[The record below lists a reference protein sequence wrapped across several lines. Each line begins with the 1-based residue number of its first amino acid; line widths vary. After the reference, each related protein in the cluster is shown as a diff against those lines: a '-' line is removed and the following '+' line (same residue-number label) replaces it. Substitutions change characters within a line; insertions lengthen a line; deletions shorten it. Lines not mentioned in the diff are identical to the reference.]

1 MEDIKEYVEKLNEI
15 VDKINEIP
23 CQSFRIE
30 DTLTYDFG
38 IQTRNS
44 DGTFRTM
51 CEVLDDASKVYCN
64 LDDTRKNVLRE
75 LIFGGHCSKNR
86 FEEYM
91 SRWNKS
97 FLGIIGV

>member
-44 DGTFRTM
+44 DGTFRTLYD
-51 CEVLDDASKVYCN
+51 VLNDASKVYWN
-64 LDDTRKNVLRE
+64 LDNTRKNVLRE
-75 LIFGGHCSKNR
+75 LIFGGHCSKNK
-86 FEEYM
+86 FEEY
-91 SRWNKS
+91 
-97 FLGIIGV
+97 

>member
-30 DTLTYDFG
+30 DVIAHGFG

-44 DGTFRTM
+44 DGTFRTV
-51 CEVLDDASKVYCN
+51 CEVLDDASKIYWN
-64 LDDTRKNVLRE
+64 LNDSRKDVLRE

-91 SRWNKS
+91 NK
-97 FLGIIGV
+97 

>member
-1 MEDIKEYVEKLNEI
+1 MKEIKEYTEKLNEI

-23 CQSFRIE
+23 CQSFEIE

-51 CEVLDDASKVYCN
+51 YEVLDDTSKVYWN
-64 LDDTRKNVLRE
+64 LDDTRKKVLRE

-91 SRWNKS
+91 NR
-97 FLGIIGV
+97 

>member
-1 MEDIKEYVEKLNEI
+1 MDDVL
-15 VDKINEIP
+15 DRINEIP
-23 CQSFRIE
+23 CQSSSIE

-64 LDDTRKNVLRE
+64 LDDIRKKVLRE
-75 LIFGGHCSKNR
+75 LIFGEHCSKNR

-91 SRWNKS
+91 NK
-97 FLGIIGV
+97 

>member
-1 MEDIKEYVEKLNEI
+1 MEDIKEYAEKLNEI

-44 DGTFRTM
+44 DGTFRTLYD
-51 CEVLDDASKVYCN
+51 VLNDASKVYWN
-64 LDDTRKNVLRE
+64 LNERQRKVLRE
-75 LIFGGHCSKNR
+75 LIFGGYCSKNR

-91 SRWNKS
+91 SE
-97 FLGIIGV
+97 

>member
-1 MEDIKEYVEKLNEI
+1 MEDIKEYTEKLNEI
-15 VDKINEIP
+15 VDRINEIP
-23 CQSFRIE
+23 CQSFSIE

-51 CEVLDDASKVYCN
+51 CEVLDDASKVYWN
-64 LDDTRKNVLRE
+64 LDDTRKKVLRE
-75 LIFGGHCSKNR
+75 LIFGGYCSENR

-91 SRWNKS
+91 SK
-97 FLGIIGV
+97 

>member
-1 MEDIKEYVEKLNEI
+1 MGIFGGIMKEIKEYTEKLNEI

-30 DTLTYDFG
+30 DIIAHDFG

-44 DGTFRTM
+44 DGTFRAL
-51 CEVLDDASKVYCN
+51 CEVLDDASKIYWN
-64 LDDTRKNVLRE
+64 LNEARRDVLRE

-91 SRWNKS
+91 SR
-97 FLGIIGV
+97 

>member
-1 MEDIKEYVEKLNEI
+1 MDYIL
-15 VDKINEIP
+15 DRINEIP
-23 CQSFRIE
+23 CQSFRVE

-64 LDDTRKNVLRE
+64 LDDTRKKVLRE
-75 LIFGGHCSKNR
+75 LIFGGYCSKDR

-91 SRWNKS
+91 SR
-97 FLGIIGV
+97 